1 MLSFSFESQHFSC
14 ITFYGDEIMN
24 FYDLEVFVQIVDTG
38 SITKT
43 AEKLFTS
50 QQNISRIIKKL
61 EKDLGA
67 TLFARS
73 KKGIELTSFG
83 QEAFKFAKNIISER
97 NKLILQLKST
107 DSDNTDKITLFMP
120 PLFDAVFFDERFNLF
135 VTLHPKTEFEL
146 FTLPI
151 SSIFAQLSV
160 VPKSIGIV
168 SFFVNPEFR
177 KAYTMSQEITLHYL
191 FRDNFI
197 VIVNVNSPLAN
208 KKVLSLKELAPYSFC
223 CFQAYGQ
230 DDYSS
235 SYIMQKFFSV
245 FNTITSNSLEIVLNS
260 IAANNAFSLIP
271 HSVYQK
277 YIYNRFSN
285 IIALPIIENMTC
297 DICLAVN
304 KSSSFDSIQQE
315 FINLL
320 LQYNI
325 N

>member
-1 MLSFSFESQHFSC
+1 
-14 ITFYGDEIMN
+14 MN
-24 FYDLEVFVQIVDTG
+24 FYDLEVFVEIVDTG

-61 EKDLGA
+61 EKDLGS

-73 KKGIELTSFG
+73 KKGIQLTSFG

-107 DSDNTDKITLFMP
+107 DSNNTDKITLFMP
-120 PLFDAVFFDERFNLF
+120 PLFDSIFFDERLNLF
-135 VTLHPKTEFEL
+135 INLHPRTEFEL

-151 SSIFAQLSV
+151 SSIFAQLSTI
-160 VPKSIGIV
+160 PKSIGIV
-168 SFFVNPEFR
+168 SLFVNPEFR
-177 KAYTMSQEITLHYL
+177 KVYTMAQDITLHYL
-191 FRDNFI
+191 FRDNFV

-208 KKVLSLKELAPYSFC
+208 KKILSLKELAPYSFS
-223 CFQAYGQ
+223 CFKPYGQ

-235 SYIMQKFFSV
+235 SYIMQNFFSV
-245 FNTITSNSLEIVLNS
+245 FNTISSNSLEIVLNS
-260 IAANNAFSLIP
+260 VSANNVFSLIP

-277 YIYNRFSN
+277 YVYNRFNN
-285 IIALPIIENMTC
+285 IIALPVTENMTC

-304 KSSSFDSIQQE
+304 KSTSFDDIQQE